1 MTAEASPRVSDQ
13 YSNRELSWLDFNQR
27 VLAQAADERH
37 PLFER
42 LKFVAIWAENLDEF
56 FQVRVAGL
64 KDQVDRGRSNRSP
77 DGRTPS
83 QTLAEIRTEIDLQL
97 TEVSKLYESL
107 LSELEQNGIS
117 VVGWDDLTVEE
128 RDYLGQQFEDRIF
141 PVLTPLAVDLGH
153 PFPYISNLSLSLGVI
168 LRDPVDQNRRFARLK
183 VPQNFER
190 FVALP
195 EGGRFIPIEAVV
207 FAHVELLFPGMEVVE
222 AVAFRVTRN
231 ADLDIDIDED
241 EVSNLL
247 SAVEI
252 ELRRRRFRQAVR
264 LQFSAGLT
272 IETRELL
279 TKELELGDDD
289 VYVADLLL
297 NLGDLWQLVGL
308 DRPELRY
315 DDHVP
320 VTPAVFTTEDDEP
333 ADLFAV
339 LRDRDV
345 LVHHPYE
352 SFLHTVDELLR
363 QASVDRD
370 VQAIKMTLY
379 RTSGDSPLVD
389 HLIRAAEAGKQVA
402 VVVELKARFDEA
414 ANIAWAR
421 RLEDAGVHV
430 AYGLVGLKV
439 HAKTLLIVRSEGASV
454 RRYSHVGTGN
464 YNSRTALLYTDL
476 ALMTSDPAIG
486 RDLTHIFNSLT
497 GYGRGVHYTRLEVAP
512 DGLRS
517 RIQELI
523 AGEAAQG
530 ESGHITMK
538 MNALVDP
545 DLIDAL
551 YEASRAGVRIDL
563 MVRGICC
570 LRPGVE
576 GLSPTITVRSL
587 IGRFLEHSRV
597 YRFANGSGEGLPLH
611 LMGSA
616 DLMPRNLDRRVEALV
631 PITEPELRERIDELL
646 DLEMAD
652 EYLAWDLGPEG
663 SWRRLNG
670 DPATNSQA
678 LLIER
683 ASS

>member
-1 MTAEASPRVSDQ
+1 MTAEASPRISDQ
-13 YSNRELSWLDFNQR
+13 YTNRELSWLDFNQR

-83 QTLAEIRTEIDLQL
+83 QTLAEIRTEIDDQL

-107 LSELEQNGIS
+107 LSELGQNGIS
-117 VVGWDDLTVEE
+117 VVGWDDLTPEE
-128 RDYLGQQFEDRIF
+128 RDYLGQRFEDRIF

-153 PFPYISNLSLSLGVI
+153 PFPYISDLSLSLGVI

-183 VPQNFER
+183 VPQNFPR

-195 EGGRFIPIEAVV
+195 EGGRFIPINAVV

-231 ADLDIDIDED
+231 ADLDIDED

-279 TKELELGDDD
+279 TKELELGEDD
-289 VYVADLLL
+289 VYVADLPL

-315 DDHVP
+315 GDHVP

-389 HLIRAAEAGKQVA
+389 HLITAAAAGKQVA

-439 HAKTLLIVRSEGASV
+439 HAKTLLIVRSEGAGV

-476 ALMTSDPAIG
+476 GLMTSDHAIG

-497 GYGRGVHYTRLEVAP
+497 GYGRGVHYTRLVVAP

-523 AGEAAQG
+523 EGEAAQG
-530 ESGHITMK
+530 ESGHIAMK

-551 YEASRAGVRIDL
+551 YEASQAGVRIDL

-597 YRFANGSGEGLPLH
+597 YRFANGSGEGSPLH
-611 LMGSA
+611 LIGSA

-652 EYLAWDLGPEG
+652 EYLAWNLGPEG
-663 SWRRLNG
+663 RWRRLTG

-678 LLIER
+678 ALSDR
-683 ASS
+683 AGL